1 MEGFKYETHLHTRET
16 SSCAKVSAKEIPH
29 LYKEAGYD
37 GIVVTDHYSPSFFEP
52 RRAIDWERCVK
63 QYLEGYYIAANEG
76 VKIGMP
82 VLLGMEITF
91 EESYNDYLVYG
102 IDERFLYR
110 NPRLHKKT
118 LKEFRKIADKY
129 GLFVAQAH
137 PFRPYM
143 KEVKPKF
150 LDGMEVFNGNPR
162 HDSHND
168 LAMEYAK
175 KKKLQALSGSDFHQL
190 EDLARGG
197 IAIDE
202 FVTSS
207 EELAEYLHH
216 ASNPVSLIRS
226 EL

>member
-1 MEGFKYETHLHTRET
+1 
-16 SSCAKVSAKEIPH
+16 
-29 LYKEAGYD
+29 
-37 GIVVTDHYSPSFFEP
+37 
-52 RRAIDWERCVK
+52 
-63 QYLEGYYIAANEG
+63 
-76 VKIGMP
+76 MP

-102 IDERFLYR
+102 IDEQFLFSHPNLY
-110 NPRLHKKT
+110 KKS

-168 LAMEYAK
+168 MAEAYAQ
-175 KKKLQALSGSDFHQL
+175 KKKLRPLSGSDFHHMD
-190 EDLARGG
+190 DLARGG
-197 IAIDE
+197 IILDE
-202 FVTSS
+202 FVTTS
-207 EELAEYLHH
+207 EELAEYLLK
-216 ASNPVSLIRS
+216 ASNPVELIRS
-226 EL
+226 ES

>member
-1 MEGFKYETHLHTRET
+1 MEGFKYEVHLHTQET

-37 GIVVTDHYSPSFFEP
+37 AIVVTDHYSPSFFEP

-76 VKIGMP
+76 MKLDMP

-102 IDERFLYR
+102 FDERFLY
-110 NPRLHKKT
+110 NHPRLYKKS
-118 LKEFRKIADKY
+118 LKEFRKMADKY

-143 KEVKPKF
+143 KEVKSKF
-150 LDGMEVFNGNPR
+150 LDGMEVYNGNPR
-162 HDSHND
+162 HDSRNEM
-168 LAMEYAK
+168 AQAYAQK
-175 KKKLQALSGSDFHQL
+175 HKLRPLSGSDFHQL
-190 EDLARGG
+190 EDLGRGG
-197 IAIDE
+197 IVLDE

-207 EELAEYLHH
+207 EELAEYLKHT
-216 ASNPVSLIRS
+216 SNPVTLLRS
-226 EL
+226 E